1 MYVHGGQSPV
11 PPSVGSSVS
20 APTIPGPMGFG
31 LDPQRSGSQTLD
43 SSIID
48 SISTGGADLGGA
60 SLWGDTSGGGIG
72 GSSLLGNLIH
82 TNSLRDEQQA
92 ASNDP
97 RFLNNN
103 GNPSNGGDRRAP
115 GGPNGMWG
123 QGNLQGSGGG
133 SIW

>member
-1 MYVHGGQSPV
+1 
-11 PPSVGSSVS
+11 
-20 APTIPGPMGFG
+20 MGFG

-97 RFLNNN
+97 GFLNNN

-123 QGNLQGSGGG
+123 QGNLQGSSGG